1 MRTFGKSTNE
11 KYYEA
16 NNGTC
21 HIKLNTKW
29 TSINIKK
36 NAKRGR
42 NTRRSLWSQI
52 VEFHDPCKKHINS
65 VRFQKDVVLQQEKN
79 VKAFCF
85 HKGLYIFNEFSF
97 CHTK

>member
-1 MRTFGKSTNE
+1 MTLAKRIM
-11 KYYEA
+11 
-16 NNGTC
+16 
-21 HIKLNTKW
+21 HVKLNTKW

-36 NAKRGR
+36 NAKRG
-42 NTRRSLWSQI
+42 TKRRSLWSQI
-52 VEFHDPCKKHINS
+52 VEFHDPRKKQMNS